1 MRKIQWWKKREENM
15 AKQKRVA
22 VRKDRKGMT
31 NEKKKLL
38 DRRKFLFSIP
48 SGVLL
53 SGDYFMLAATIH
65 LQNVLKS
72 RQHTLV
78 VSNCD

>member
-31 NEKKKLL
+31 NEKKNYWTEGNFYSVFHQASYSQGIIL
-38 DRRKFLFSIP
+38 
-48 SGVLL
+48 
-53 SGDYFMLAATIH
+53 
-65 LQNVLKS
+65 
-72 RQHTLV
+72 
-78 VSNCD
+78 C